1 MRRRAQAPPSPLPQ
15 RSGIDPVRLR
25 LPPDP
30 RGAWPDLGSYLD
42 AHYAGGPGAEAIG
55 ALLRAGRVL
64 GPGGRVLRA
73 GDPYEP
79 GAFLWFH
86 RDLPAEPPVPFAL
99 RVVHRDAHLLVVD
112 KPHFLATTPRGSHV
126 TQTALARLRAELD
139 LPDLSPAHRL
149 DRLTAGLVMFSIR
162 PGDRG
167 AYQLLFQQRRVHKE
181 YEALAPHDPR
191 ISLPRTVRSRIEKT
205 RGVIAAT
212 EVPGGEP
219 NAQTVVELTGTRGR
233 LGRYRLTPH
242 TGRTHQLRVHM
253 NALGLPI
260 LGDPV
265 YPRVTDPDPQD
276 YRRPLQL
283 LSRVLEFTDPVTGAA
298 HRFES
303 GRTLQAWHDRAGW
316 EAGTPDTTAPAPG
329 GDPAAARG
337 QEGHGQP
344 HRP

>member
-1 MRRRAQAPPSPLPQ
+1 MRRRAQPPPSPLPQ
-15 RSGIDPVRLR
+15 RAGIDPVRLR

-30 RGAWPDLGSYLD
+30 DGVWPDLGSYLA
-42 AHYAGGPGAEAIG
+42 AHYAGGPGAG
-55 ALLRAGRVL
+55 AVARLLADGRVF
-64 GPGGRVLRA
+64 GPGGRVLHAR
-73 GDPYEP
+73 DPYEP
-79 GAFLWFH
+79 GGYLWFH
-86 RDLPAEPPVPFAL
+86 RELPAEAPVPFAL

-139 LPDLSPAHRL
+139 LPALSPAHRL
-149 DRLTAGLVMFSIR
+149 DRLTAGLVLFSVR
-162 PGDRG
+162 PEERG
-167 AYQLLFQQRRVHKE
+167 AYQLLFQQRRVYKE
-181 YEALAPHDPR
+181 YEALAPHDPE
-191 ISLPRTVRSRIEKT
+191 LAFPRTVRSRIEKT

-219 NAQTVVELTGTRGR
+219 NAESLVELTGVRGG

-253 NALGLPI
+253 NSLGLPI

-265 YPRVTDPDPQD
+265 YPRVTDPAPDD

-283 LSRVLEFTDPVTGAA
+283 LARVLEFTDPVTGTG

-303 GRTLQAWHDRAGW
+303 GRTLQAWHDRAAW
-316 EAGTPDTTAPAPG
+316 ETGPGTD
-329 GDPAAARG
+329 D
-337 QEGHGQP
+337 
-344 HRP
+344 